1 MSSKNRYGSKY
12 LRIFHHFFT
21 ISRYRSKYLRIF
33 PSLFHN
39 KSVPFKIFTY
49 FFIIFFHNKSVPF
62 KKSTDLPSFFFPQR
76 MWFSFLIYI
85 TDMSY
90 FVVYSIKMIDSSDYT
105 VEYRVHA
112 ASFFIASEQT
122 RHAMKLVRDSL
133 RVQFDVEP
141 PEHRIIK
148 TWSTKLLETGS
159 LFDRPRGG
167 RPTKQKM
174 KSLMWR
180 KMPKM
185 NEEAIQ
191 RT

>member
-21 ISRYRSKYLRIF
+21 ISRYLSKYQGIFHHFFTISRYRSKYLRIF
-33 PSLFHN
+33 S
-39 KSVPFKIFTY
+39 S
-49 FFIIFFHNKSVPF
+49 FFVHNKSVPF
-62 KKSTDLPSFFFPQR
+62 KKSTDLPSFFFTKDV
-76 MWFSFLIYI
+76 YI
-85 TDMSY
+85 TDISH

-112 ASFFIASEQT
+112 ASCFIASEQT
-122 RHAMKLVRDSL
+122 RHAMKLVRDRL
-133 RVQFDVEP
+133 REQFNVEP

-148 TWSTKLLETGS
+148 AWSTKLLETSS

-180 KMPKM
+180 KMSKM

>member
-1 MSSKNRYGSKY
+1 M
-12 LRIFHHFFT
+12 
-21 ISRYRSKYLRIF
+21 
-33 PSLFHN
+33 
-39 KSVPFKIFTY
+39 V
-49 FFIIFFHNKSVPF
+49 
-62 KKSTDLPSFFFPQR
+62 
-76 MWFSFLIYI
+76 LIYI
-85 TDMSY
+85 TDISY

-122 RHAMKLVRDSL
+122 RHAMKLVRDRL
-133 RVQFDVEP
+133 RVQYHIEP

-148 TWSTKLLETGS
+148 AWSTKLLETGS

-167 RPTKQKM
+167 KPTKQKM

-180 KMPKM
+180 KRSKM